1 MQKRVEGCNMKE
13 HMLKATLPPYFGFS
27 YVVKDEIYVL
37 ANWDSQKEH
46 SGMLIK
52 VLLTQG

>member
-1 MQKRVEGCNMKE
+1 MKE

-46 SGMLIK
+46 LGMLIK